1 MSAST
6 FAALKGKKIAIV
18 EGYSYGDTLD
28 NAGPTFV
35 RSRTEEDSLSQLLNS
50 AVDYTLMDELVV
62 RYITSNYPKEAQARL
77 QVGSTPLLTRPLYLA
92 IRKDLPNAQ
101 SIVDRFNA
109 QIRAMITDRT
119 YHRLL
124 HLDWITADVDGDG
137 IAELV
142 PRGDRVGAV
151 APKAAYSISTVTD
164 KPATKP
170 PSGNAAAL
178 LCRRKPL
185 HRLGQRAQLCTKWRT
200 RSVRTRVARRGRSS
214 RSGGNP
220 ALVKST
226 TDSGVLFV
234 FIGSSCSS

>member
-1 MSAST
+1 
-6 FAALKGKKIAIV
+6 
-18 EGYSYGDTLD
+18 
-28 NAGPTFV
+28 
-35 RSRTEEDSLSQLLNS
+35 
-50 AVDYTLMDELVV
+50 MDELVV

-77 QVGSTPLLTRPLYLA
+77 QVGSTPLVTRPLYLA

-109 QIRAMITDRT
+109 QIRVMITDRT

-142 PRGDRVGAV
+142 PSGDRVGAV

-164 KPATKP
+164 KPRPSRLRERSRASMSAATSTP
-170 PSGNAAAL
+170 TGPA
-178 LCRRKPL
+178 CPTR
-185 HRLGQRAQLCTKWRT
+185 TKWRT
-200 RSVRTRVARRGRSS
+200 PSVRTRVVRRGRSS

-220 ALVKST
+220 TPHANRSSSLSGPGAFFDCRRLLEEEYLT
-226 TDSGVLFV
+226 TLRASRPAGQDIVG
-234 FIGSSCSS
+234 